1 MNGSYNP
8 DVYAEGELVVRAT
21 AEDSSV
27 VQPPKGIFFG
37 SGELNFVNLGEIAK
51 IYSGGTPSRGNY
63 GYWNIPWVKTTQIQ
77 SRVIFK
83 ADIDEYITEEGLKKS
98 SAKVAPQGTILMAMY
113 GQGKTRGR
121 VGLLGINAAIN
132 QACCA
137 IEPYEDIS
145 SEYVFQYLVFSYAK
159 IRELSNDGSQKNLN
173 AGIVKKLKIFLP
185 SLPEQKE
192 IANVLQTCD
201 ATVKKTEELIAAKEK
216 QFDWLKYKLITC
228 NPRAERWEI
237 KDLNCFMNESII
249 LHGRRTATVAAVG
262 KRGIRDRSEVYS
274 KELSKDYTKNKLV
287 RNNEIAFGLASDSI
301 VYGVNLS
308 DQSVYSVSPA
318 YRVFSISEC
327 DSAFLKYF
335 LDANNRRFSLKYLI
349 TSARQGKSIDFRG
362 LFNERIKFPS
372 LTEQKRIAET
382 LNTARQEIDTLKAL
396 AGQYRTQK
404 RGLMQKLLTGKWRV
418 RTENNNQYIET

>member
-1 MNGSYNP
+1 
-8 DVYAEGELVVRAT
+8 
-21 AEDSSV
+21 
-27 VQPPKGIFFG
+27 
-37 SGELNFVNLGEIAK
+37 
-51 IYSGGTPSRGNY
+51 
-63 GYWNIPWVKTTQIQ
+63 
-77 SRVIFK
+77 
-83 ADIDEYITEEGLKKS
+83 
-98 SAKVAPQGTILMAMY
+98 
-113 GQGKTRGR
+113 
-121 VGLLGINAAIN
+121 
-132 QACCA
+132 
-137 IEPYEDIS
+137 
-145 SEYVFQYLVFSYAK
+145 
-159 IRELSNDGSQKNLN
+159 
-173 AGIVKKLKIFLP
+173 
-185 SLPEQKE
+185 
-192 IANVLQTCD
+192 
-201 ATVKKTEELIAAKEK
+201 
-216 QFDWLKYKLITC
+216 
-228 NPRAERWEI
+228 
-237 KDLNCFMNESII
+237 MNESTI
-249 LHGRRTATVAAVG
+249 LHGQRTATVAAVG

-301 VYGVNLS
+301 VYGINLS

-404 RGLMQKLLTGKWRV
+404 RGLMQKLLTGKWRMK
-418 RTENNNQYIET
+418 I